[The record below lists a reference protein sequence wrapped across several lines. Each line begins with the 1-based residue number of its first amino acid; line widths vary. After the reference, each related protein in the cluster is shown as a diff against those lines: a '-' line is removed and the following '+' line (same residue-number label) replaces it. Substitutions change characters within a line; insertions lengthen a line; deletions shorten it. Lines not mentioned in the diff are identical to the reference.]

1 MNHQDIMNMLAT
13 AFMEV
18 AHSKIPRVIGDRS
31 LQPEMVRF
39 AELVAAHVRAEATA
53 AEREACA
60 KVAEG
65 FEQNRDWVRGSLY
78 ESIRNEVAAKIR
90 ARGGVAS

>member
-1 MNHQDIMNMLAT
+1 MNHEDIIQLAREAECT
-13 AFMEV
+13 HV
-18 AHSKIPRVIGDRS
+18 NLSGDRFIAS
-31 LQPEMVRF
+31 QRLGRF

-90 ARGGVAS
+90 ARSEVAS